1 MSKLSQ
7 LADLGQSIWLDY
19 IQRSLIDSGGLQSW
33 IDRGLRGV
41 TSNPS
46 IFKKAIVDSADYDR
60 DLRVLVEEGK
70 SVSGIYEALALDDIA
85 RAADLLR
92 PVYETTKG
100 LDGYVSL
107 EVDPVLADDTAGTI
121 ADVRRFHKLL
131 GRPNVMFKVPATPAG
146 IPAIEELVGSGINI
160 NVTLIFALNQYE
172 AVIRAFISGLQ
183 RWASSGG
190 DPAQVASVASFFV
203 SRVDT
208 AVDRALEELGKRDLQ
223 GKIAVANAKV
233 AYAIAAEIYAQP
245 DWQELAARGARV
257 QRLLWASTSTK
268 NPAYPDIKYVQ
279 ELIGPDTVNTVPPDT
294 LALFIDHG
302 TVTPTL
308 EIGTD
313 DARADLEQLAE
324 LGIDLQA
331 ITDKLLA
338 QGVTAF
344 ADAYNDMLD
353 SIEQKRKQLLRQ
365 GSDIELHVD
374 VFESQIESALRKIS
388 QENVIGRIW
397 NHDHTVWKPTPDE
410 ITNRLGWLDIAGR
423 MMDNIECI
431 DALVEDVRAEG
442 YTRVL
447 LLGMGGSSLAP
458 EVFYRTFGHR
468 DGYLD
473 LEVLDMTDPAAV
485 LAHAECLP
493 APEELN
499 GETARREGLDPG
511 QTLFIVATKSGGTVE
526 TLSFFKY
533 FYNWTAKAVGIENA
547 GQHFIAITDPGS
559 RLDTLAQEY
568 DFRATFRNDP
578 NIGGRYSALSYF
590 GLVPAALIGV
600 DLPALLDRAQAISYN
615 CETCNWT
622 EGSADNSGALL
633 GTALGVLAPA
643 RHDKL
648 TLVLSPAI
656 ASLGDWIEQL
666 VAESTG
672 KEGRSIVPVVGEPL
686 GEPEVYGQDR
696 TFVYLCLNGDNTYDK
711 PIQRLQDAG
720 FPVIHIRLRDKLDIG
735 QQFFLWEMATAVASH
750 YMNINPFDQ
759 PNVEAAKVRAR
770 EMVAAYTENGAL
782 PHGDASELTR
792 EALIAFLDQAGPGT
806 YVALHVY
813 LRPTE
818 RRTAALQVLRT
829 RIRDRYH
836 VATTVGYGPRF
847 LHSTGQLHK
856 GDAGNGIFVQITDES
871 VQDVPIPDEAG
882 ETSSSVSFGILEEAQ
897 ALGDQKALLDAGRR
911 VIRFHLG
918 TDVIGNLTRMSEM
931 LD

>member
-19 IQRSLIDSGGLQSW
+19 IQRSLLDSGELEAW
-33 IDRGLRGV
+33 IDQGLRGV

-46 IFKKAIVDSADYDR
+46 IFKKAIADSADYDH
-60 DLRVLVEEGK
+60 DLRVLVNEGK
-70 SVSGIYEALALDDIA
+70 SVSEIYEALALDDIA

-107 EVDPVLADDTAGTI
+107 EVDPALAHDTAGTV

-131 GRPNVMFKVPATPAG
+131 DRPNVLFKVPATPEG
-146 IPAIEELVGSGINI
+146 IPAIEELIGSGINI
-160 NVTLIFALNQYE
+160 NVTLIFALDQYQ
-172 AVIRAFISGLQ
+172 AVVRAFISGLQ
-183 RWASSGG
+183 HWVAAGG
-190 DPAQVASVASFFV
+190 DPAQVSSVASFFV

-208 AVDRALEELGKRDLQ
+208 AVDRALEELGQSDLQ
-223 GKIAVANAKV
+223 GKIAVANAKA
-233 AYAIAAEIYAQP
+233 AYEIAAEVYAQP
-245 DWQELAARGARV
+245 DWQEMAARGARV

-268 NPAYPDIKYVQ
+268 NPAYSDIKYIQ
-279 ELIGPDTVNTVPPDT
+279 ELIGPNTVNTVPPVT
-294 LALFIDHG
+294 LDLFVDHG
-302 TVTPTL
+302 IVTPTL
-308 EIGTD
+308 ETGID
-313 DARADLEQLAE
+313 KAKADLETLSE

-331 ITDKLLA
+331 ITNELLA

-344 ADAYNDMLD
+344 ADAYSDMLD
-353 SIEQKRKQLLRQ
+353 GIEQKRKQLLYECNQ
-365 GSDIELHVD
+365 IELHVGTYQPAID
-374 VFESQIESALRKIS
+374 SAMQALQKDDI
-388 QENVIGRIW
+388 VGRIW
-397 NHDHTVWKPTPDE
+397 NHDHTVWRPTPDE

-423 MMDNIECI
+423 MMDNVGCI

-458 EVFYRTFGHR
+458 EVFSCTFGYR

-485 LAHAECLP
+485 LAHAECLS
-493 APEELN
+493 APEESDQKADSEECLCP
-499 GETARREGLDPG
+499 E

-600 DLPALLDRAQAISYN
+600 DLPALLDRALAISYN
-615 CETCNWT
+615 CETCDWT

-643 RHDKL
+643 GRDKL
-648 TLVLSPAI
+648 TLVLSPEI

-666 VAESTG
+666 IAESTG

-686 GEPEVYGQDR
+686 GDPEVYGQDR
-696 TFVYLCLNGDNTYDK
+696 TFVYVRLNGDHTYDE
-711 PIQRLQDAG
+711 PVQRLQDAG
-720 FPVIHIRLRDKLDIG
+720 FPVIRLQLRDKLDIG
-735 QQFFLWEMATAVASH
+735 QQYFLWEMATAVASH

-770 EMVAAYTENGAL
+770 EMVAAYEKNGSL
-782 PHGDASELTR
+782 PHQESSPLTQKT
-792 EALIAFLDQAGPGT
+792 LLGFLDQAGPST
-806 YVALHVY
+806 YVALQVWA
-813 LRPTE
+813 RPTAK
-818 RRTAALQVLRT
+818 RTAALQELRT

-847 LHSTGQLHK
+847 LHSTGQMHK
-856 GDAGNGIFVQITDES
+856 GDAGNGLFIQVTDDS
-871 VQDVPIPDEAG
+871 IQDVPIPDEAG
-882 ETSSSVSFGILEEAQ
+882 EASSSVSFGILEEAQ
-897 ALGDQKALLDAGRR
+897 ALGDQKALVDAGRR
-911 VIRFHLG
+911 VIHFHLG
-918 TDVIGNLTRMSEM
+918 TDVIDNLTRMSEM